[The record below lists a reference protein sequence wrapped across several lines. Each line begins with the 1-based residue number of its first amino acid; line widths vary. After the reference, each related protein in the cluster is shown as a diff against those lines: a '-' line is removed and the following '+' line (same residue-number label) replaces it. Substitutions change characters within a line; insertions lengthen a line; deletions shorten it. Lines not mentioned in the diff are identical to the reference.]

1 MKFLI
6 ATYIYFFKQW
16 FGAVLAVFL
25 IISNA
30 QANEI
35 EKLLKEANEFFRL
48 REYSNAIPV
57 YHKVLDLDSNHLQ
70 ANYQLGIAYQKS
82 TTVRNSLIY
91 LQKVQKIN
99 PEFSALLDYY
109 LAEAYKFNNQMP
121 EAIRGYEV
129 CLQKFKQDNP
139 KRLLTVVNDDIT
151 VNDFVLLLNQ
161 RLKECR
167 SGIKFLTDPTVATV
181 RNMGDKINS
190 EYSDYAPVIS
200 GDETVLIFTSR
211 RPGSGRGKDREDLA
225 YYEDIYIANKKKGEW
240 VEAKSIGRGINSK
253 FHEASIALSNDGK
266 QLFVYQDENGGD
278 IYVSE
283 LSGKKNWSSPKKLS
297 NQINTKY
304 REPSVSITDDG
315 KTLYFSSDRP
325 GGFGGLDIYKVDKN
339 EKGEWGEPVN
349 LGEPVNTDQDEDS
362 PFIHFDRKTLYF
374 SSNGH
379 ETMGGFDIFYSE
391 LIENKWTLPTNLGYP
406 INTVH
411 DDIHFVLSAN
421 YRRGYYASDQKEGLG
436 GKDIYIVDMPDYKD
450 VEAIDFQL
458 SIKTVSVGFAPL
470 TTKEPK
476 RAVVI
481 LRGVVRDELTDEL
494 LSAKMSLIDIEDN
507 QPVEEINATTPRGV
521 YYTTMTTGKKYL
533 LHVQKE
539 GYMYHT
545 EYFEIPVGV
554 VNQEKVLNIYLKRI
568 KVSKSL
574 DFKAL
579 FDYNSAAIKSQTLA
593 ALDKLYEFLKI
604 NSNLKGEIAGHT
616 DNIGSD
622 SRNKT
627 LSEQRAKAVY
637 DYLVKKGIDKDRLSF
652 AGYGYGEPIATNETP
667 HGRSLNRRTEFKVLE
682 ISSALTD
689 NK

>member
-1 MKFLI
+1 LKLQQN
-6 ATYIYFFKQW
+6 TYILLLKKIILSSLLGLF
-16 FGAVLAVFL
+16 AATSLLA
-25 IISNA
+25 ND
-30 QANEI
+30 I
-35 EKLLKEANEFFRL
+35 EKLLKEANEFFRM
-48 REYSNAIPV
+48 REYSNAIPI

-82 TTVRNSLIY
+82 STVRNSLPY
-91 LQKVQKIN
+91 LRKVQELN
-99 PEFSALLDYY
+99 SEYSHLLNYY
-109 LAEAYKFNNQMP
+109 LAEAYKFNNQMG
-121 EAIRGYEV
+121 EAIRLYELCV
-129 CLQKFKQDNP
+129 QKFREDNP
-139 KRLLTVVNDDIT
+139 KRFLTIVNDDIT
-151 VNDFVLLLNQ
+151 VNDFILLLNQ

-181 RNMGDKINS
+181 RNMGEKINS

-211 RPGSGRGKDREDLA
+211 RPGQGKGKDREDFA

-240 VEAKSIGRGINSK
+240 VEAKSIGRSINSK

-266 QLFVYQDENGGD
+266 QLFIYQDENGGD

-283 LSGKKNWSSPKKLS
+283 LTGRKNWSLPKKLN

-325 GGFGGLDIYKVDKN
+325 GGLGGLDIYKVEKN
-339 EKGEWGEPVN
+339 AQGDWGNPVN
-349 LGEPVNTDQDEDS
+349 LGESINTDKDEDS

-391 LIENKWTLPTNLGYP
+391 FLEDKWTLPTNLGYP

-436 GKDIYIVDMPDYKD
+436 GKDIYRVDMPDYKD

-458 SIKTVSVGFAPL
+458 SIKTVAVGFAPL

-507 QPVEEINATTPRGV
+507 QPVEEINATTPRGI

-568 KVSKSL
+568 KVSKAL

-579 FDYNSAAIKSQTLA
+579 FDYNSAEIKPQTLP
-593 ALDKLYEFLKI
+593 ALDKLYDFLKV
-604 NSNLKGEIAGHT
+604 NDNLKGEIAGHT
-616 DNIGSD
+616 DNIGTEN
-622 SRNKT
+622 RNKT
-627 LSEQRAKAVY
+627 LSEQRARAVF
-637 DYLVKKGIDKDRLSF
+637 DYLLNKGIDKERLSY
-652 AGYGYGEPIATNETP
+652 AGYGFSEPIATNETP

-682 ISSALTD
+682 ITT
-689 NK
+689 NEPK